1 MSRTRNELKRR
12 RRARFVQSLT
22 GCIMVVSN
30 VFAICIAKYASIPAI
45 LVILLGTYLIITP
58 HLFVKEW

>member
-12 RRARFVQSLT
+12 RRARFVQILT
-22 GCIMVVSN
+22 GCIMIAGN
-30 VFAICIAKYASIPAI
+30 IFAICIAKYASIPSVI
-45 LVILLGTYLIITP
+45 VILLGTYLIVTP